1 MNIFFPFVGLCLIK
15 IVVLNTL
22 GSVETFSSR
31 EVNVFFFSV
40 NSTGGRSHCVLKGF
54 KGNT

>member
-40 NSTGGRSHCVLKGF
+40 NSTGEGLTVF
-54 KGNT
+54 